1 MSEEF
6 PKGGCNQP
14 SYFRILNL
22 HDLARTKRN
31 TSKFKRSGALDSI
44 FLKKV
49 VWELLNYGRPV
60 RISPSL
66 HDRKSTPTPKVL
78 GKVRTLREGQKI

>member
-22 HDLARTKRN
+22 HDLARTQRAN
-31 TSKFKRSGALDSI
+31 TSKFKRSGAIDSI
-44 FLKKV
+44 F
-49 VWELLNYGRPV
+49 
-60 RISPSL
+60 
-66 HDRKSTPTPKVL
+66 
-78 GKVRTLREGQKI
+78 